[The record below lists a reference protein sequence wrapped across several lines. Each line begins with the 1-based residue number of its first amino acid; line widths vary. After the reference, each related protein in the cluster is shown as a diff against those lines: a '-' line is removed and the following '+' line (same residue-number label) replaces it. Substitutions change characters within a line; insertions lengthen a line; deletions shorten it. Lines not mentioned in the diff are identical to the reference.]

1 MELFRSLS
9 IAVATAL
16 VLSGCMTPQ
25 PSAKEETA
33 SAVTPATSATNEDP
47 YLWLEE
53 VEGDRALNWVQNG
66 RVSKHYVLKG

>member
-25 PSAKEETA
+25 QSATEETT
-33 SAVTPATSATNEDP
+33 SAVTPAASATTEDP

-53 VEGDRALNWVQNG
+53 VEGDRALNWPPG
-66 RVSKHYVLKG
+66 